1 MLHYLIDGYNVIG
14 QMSFLSGK
22 TLRGEREE
30 LIKFIEQK
38 KPQGKNKITVIF
50 DGQENVFSFQQE
62 KQEVEVIFSQGIS
75 ADDKIKKMV
84 EKRDARQVV
93 VVSDDKEIKFYVRSL
108 GAKVLSVKEFVE
120 KGLHRKKRVFS
131 QEKKLPS
138 QTREITE
145 EMEKLWLK

>member
-22 TLRGEREE
+22 TLRGEREG

-38 KPQGKNKITVIF
+38 RPQGKNEITVIF
-50 DGQENVFSFQQE
+50 DGQEKVFPFQQKERGVRVVFSR
-62 KQEVEVIFSQGIS
+62 GIS

-84 EKRDARQVV
+84 EKRDAKQVV
-93 VVSDDKEIKFYVRSL
+93 VVSDDKEIIFYVRSL

-120 KGLHRKKRVFS
+120 KGLPKKREVFS
-131 QEKKLPS
+131 EEKKMPQ
-138 QTREITE
+138 QTGEITAE
-145 EMEKLWLK
+145 LEKIWLK